1 MATDYERIREENI
14 SRYGWDTAVLDLL
27 GQLYSDRTHF
37 IFELIQNA
45 EDAKATELAFELFA
59 DRLEVWHDG
68 RPFDEA
74 DVRGVC
80 GVGQSAKS
88 GDLTAIGRFGIGFK
102 SVYAYTRNPRIYS
115 RGECFRIE
123 SYVRPFPLHPADG
136 PAAGTLLVFP
146 FDHDEVPPDEAV
158 AEIGAALTGL
168 RLNTL
173 LFLRGIERLRT
184 TGVGTPAQELRR
196 QTTAAAS
203 TALASTDATSTRA
216 TSTDATSTDATS
228 TRATSTDGTGTDAT
242 GTSTTSTRATGTDAT
257 GTDATGAGGV
267 GSARRVVLARRG
279 EGAREDEEW
288 LVWQRGLGALG
299 QPELRAE
306 IAVRAEQAPAGI
318 RLRGLA
324 ESPLVVFFG
333 TQRETFTGFLIQGP
347 YRTTPARDNVP
358 GQDRWNQDLA
368 GEAAVLLADV
378 LRETRDA
385 GLLTAELL
393 LALPLDPGRFR
404 PGSLLRP
411 LFDAARAALASEPL
425 IPVAGGGYAAADA
438 VRLAGDPGLPD
449 LLSPGQLGQLC
460 AASGPVAW
468 ADESLAGEDAAA
480 LRRYLRDEAGL
491 AEITAAGAV
500 AATTEDFLAGQP
512 DTWMARFYAFL
523 HRRPALWQEPPQPG
537 EQPGPARLAPV
548 IRLEGGGQVAPFGPG
563 GRPAAYLPLDVPAPA
578 GLRTV
583 RRAVAASPGA
593 QAFLEALG
601 FTEPDVVAEVLDGVL
616 PGYDGLD
623 VAALDPARHQADLE
637 LLARALDV
645 APAGRRDE
653 LLARLT
659 RTTFLVAENAATGER
674 RLMTPPQ
681 VYQRSRDLE
690 SYFDGN
696 PAAWFAADTYGPWR
710 AQLRGMGA
718 GEQPGPRVRE
728 PDASGHVVIAA
739 GFAQHERGLDGF
751 DPEADFD
758 GLDFALSHPDQNRSE
773 YIWNSLLVP
782 ARHLV
787 AGVVE
792 KAARQGYQDAQREHV
807 RSTMG
812 AAAAAAAWLPGPDGA
827 FHRPAELELDD
838 LPPGYQRDEG
848 LAAALGMA
856 QAVVEAA
863 ARALGIPPD
872 VLRGL
877 SQRPDLVEMV
887 RREL

>member
-1 MATDYERIREENI
+1 MAPTDYEKIREENI
-14 SRYGWDTAVLDLL
+14 SRYGWDTAVLELL

-45 EDAKATELAFELFA
+45 EDAKATGLAFELFA
-59 DRLEVWHDG
+59 DRLEVRHDG

-80 GVGQSAKS
+80 GVGQSAKPA
-88 GDLTAIGRFGIGFK
+88 DLTAIGRFGIGFK

-115 RGECFRIE
+115 EAECFRIE
-123 SYVRPFPLHPADG
+123 SYVRPFPLDRADG

-146 FDHDEVPPDEAV
+146 FDHDEVPPAVAV
-158 AEIGAALTGL
+158 AEIGAALGGL
-168 RLNTL
+168 RLDTL

-184 TGVGTPAQELRR
+184 AGLGTPAQELRR
-196 QTTAAAS
+196 QTAPAGLPPAS
-203 TALASTDATSTRA
+203 TGAA
-216 TSTDATSTDATS
+216 
-228 TRATSTDGTGTDAT
+228 GTGTAGT
-242 GTSTTSTRATGTDAT
+242 GTAGSGTPGTGTP
-257 GTDATGAGGV
+257 ATGAAGV
-267 GSARRVVLARRG
+267 GSACRVVLARRG
-279 EGAREDEEW
+279 EEAREDEEW
-288 LVWQRGLGALG
+288 LVWPRGLGALG

-306 IAVRAEQAPAGI
+306 IAVRAEHRPGGI
-318 RLRGLA
+318 RVRGCA
-324 ESPLVVFFG
+324 ESPLVVYFG

-358 GQDRWNQDLA
+358 DQDRWNQDLA
-368 GEAAVLLADV
+368 GETAILLADV

-393 LALPLDPGRFR
+393 RALPLDPERFR

-438 VRLAGDPGLPD
+438 VRLAGDPGLPE

-460 AASGPVAW
+460 AAGGPVAW
-468 ADESLAGEDAAA
+468 ADESLAGEDAVA

-491 AEITAAGAV
+491 AEVTAADAVTGA
-500 AATTEDFLAGQP
+500 TEDFLAGQP
-512 DTWMARFYAFL
+512 DSWMARFYAFL
-523 HRRPALWQEPPQPG
+523 RRRPALWQEPAAAG
-537 EQPGPARLAPV
+537 EPPGPARLAPV
-548 IRLEGGGQVAPFGPG
+548 VRLEDGGQVAPFGQD
-563 GRPAAYLPLDVPAPA
+563 GRPAAYLPLDVPLAA

-583 RRAVAASPGA
+583 RRAVTASPA
-593 QAFLEALG
+593 ARAFLEALG
-601 FTEPDVVAEVLDGVL
+601 FTEPDVVTEVLDGVL
-616 PGYDGLD
+616 PGYDGLG
-623 VAALDPARHQADLE
+623 VAALDPVRHQADLE
-637 LLARALDV
+637 LLARALEV

-653 LLARLT
+653 LLARLA

-674 RLMTPPQ
+674 RLMTPAG
-681 VYQRSRDLE
+681 VYQRTRDLE
-690 SYFDGN
+690 AYFDGN
-696 PAAWFAADTYGPWR
+696 PAAWFAADGYGPWR
-710 AQLRGMGA
+710 AQLRGMGVR
-718 GEQPGPRVRE
+718 EQPGRRVRE

-739 GFAQHERGLDGF
+739 GFAHHERGLDGF
-751 DPEADFD
+751 DPQADFD
-758 GLDFALSHPDQNRSE
+758 GLDFALSHPDLARSE

-787 AGVVE
+787 AGMVE

-807 RSTMG
+807 RSAMG
-812 AAAAAAAWLPGPDGA
+812 TAAAAAAWLPGPDGG

-838 LPPGYQRDEG
+838 LPAGYRRDEG

-856 QAVVEAA
+856 QAVVQAA

-887 RREL
+887 RGELTRRGAGR